1 LTIPI
6 ISRRTLLPAWSH
18 VTWKGQSIR
27 ASGWARRTLLDEPLE
42 FGADV
47 RGRRFEA
54 VVRVAQL
61 ERRFTLLLADLE
73 YVVGP
78 EPNSGTRAL
87 AFRVGLDIEVD

>member
-61 ERRFTLLLADLE
+61 D